1 MADLNHVANGT
12 SHEGLTKPVTYGDV
26 FGASGKI
33 GEEPVTNEDA
43 ALMQSAETVT
53 LGKTQK
59 GGAAATM
66 QAAAQLNV
74 SEGLVDKDA
83 HSGVAEQGVS
93 VVEMLIPGEQ
103 IDMEFLGEQPV
114 MGAVKPLPTDPLIA
128 SGEAV
133 TIGEALEAA
142 AVGAGDKP
150 VQPSD
155 ARAIQSAEARATGI
169 PGGIPGGLAASAQ
182 SAAELNPRVTASE
195 KTTISDILMDASID
209 LPVDKVV
216 TQEDASKV
224 LDAELR
230 NSPTGEPQPG
240 GVAAAMQAAADLN
253 ERAGLVAPS
262 SIGGRRAFPREDI
275 PAVGNDVEN
284 GTSSSPTHTG
294 PEEDLLEAE
303 TAEAATIPLP
313 PTPANGTPAAAAT
326 GEEEEEATEPLL
338 TKPLK
343 QDVGLE
349 APEEAPKDIDQEV
362 AAAT

>member
-1 MADLNHVANGT
+1 MADLNQVANGT
-12 SHEGLTKPVTYGDV
+12 SHEGLTKPVTYADV

-33 GEEPVTNEDA
+33 GEEAVTNEDA

-74 SEGLVDKDA
+74 SEGLVGTDA
-83 HSGVAEQGVS
+83 HSSVAEQGVS
-93 VVEMLIPGEQ
+93 VVEMLIPGAQ
-103 IDMEFLGEQPV
+103 IDTEFLGEQPV

-169 PGGIPGGLAASAQ
+169 PGGIPGGLAAFAQ
-182 SAAELNPRVTASE
+182 SAAELNPRVTESE

-230 NSPTGEPQPG
+230 NSPSGQPQPG

-262 SIGGRRAFPREDI
+262 NTGGRRAFPKEDI
-275 PAVGNDVEN
+275 PAVEN

-313 PTPANGTPAAAAT
+313 PTPADGTPAAAAT
-326 GEEEEEATEPLL
+326 DEEEEATEPLL

-349 APEEAPKDIDQEV
+349 APEGAPKDIDQAA

>member
-1 MADLNHVANGT
+1 MADLNQVANGT

-33 GEEPVTNEDA
+33 GEEAVTEEDA

-74 SEGLVDKDA
+74 SEGLVGKDA
-83 HSGVAEQGVS
+83 HSSVAEEGVS
-93 VVEMLIPGEQ
+93 VVEMIIPGAQ
-103 IDMEFLGEQPV
+103 IDTEFLGEQPV

-182 SAAELNPRVTASE
+182 SAAELNPRVTDSE

-230 NSPTGEPQPG
+230 NSQTGQPQPG

-262 SIGGRRAFPREDI
+262 STGGRRAFPKEDI
-275 PAVGNDVEN
+275 PAVEN

-313 PTPANGTPAAAAT
+313 PTPADGTLPAAAT
-326 GEEEEEATEPLL
+326 DEEEEATEPLL
-338 TKPLK
+338 TKPLE

-349 APEEAPKDIDQEV
+349 APEEAPKDIDQAA

>member
-1 MADLNHVANGT
+1 MADLNQVANGT
-12 SHEGLTKPVTYGDV
+12 SHGGLRKPVTYGDV

-33 GEEPVTNEDA
+33 GEEAVTEEDA

-74 SEGLVDKDA
+74 SEGLLDKDA
-83 HSGVAEQGVS
+83 HSSVAEEGVS
-93 VVEMLIPGEQ
+93 VVEMLIPGAQ
-103 IDMEFLGEQPV
+103 IDTEFLGEQPV

-182 SAAELNPRVTASE
+182 SAAELNPRVTDSE

-230 NSPTGEPQPG
+230 NSQTGQPQPG

-262 SIGGRRAFPREDI
+262 STGGRRAFPKEDI
-275 PAVGNDVEN
+275 PAVEN
-284 GTSSSPTHTG
+284 GTSSPTHTG

-313 PTPANGTPAAAAT
+313 PTPADGTLPAAAT
-326 GEEEEEATEPLL
+326 DEEEEATEPLL
-338 TKPLK
+338 TKPLE

-349 APEEAPKDIDQEV
+349 APEEAPKDIDQAA

>member
-1 MADLNHVANGT
+1 MADLNQVANGT
-12 SHEGLTKPVTYGDV
+12 SHEGLRKPVTYGDV

-33 GEEPVTNEDA
+33 GEEAVTEEDA

-74 SEGLVDKDA
+74 SEGLLDKDA
-83 HSGVAEQGVS
+83 HSSVAEEGVS
-93 VVEMLIPGEQ
+93 VVEMLIPGAQ
-103 IDMEFLGEQPV
+103 IDTEFLGEQPV

-182 SAAELNPRVTASE
+182 SAAELNPRVTDSE

-230 NSPTGEPQPG
+230 NSQTGQPQPG

-262 SIGGRRAFPREDI
+262 STGGRRAFPKEDI
-275 PAVGNDVEN
+275 PAVEN
-284 GTSSSPTHTG
+284 GTSSPTHTG

-313 PTPANGTPAAAAT
+313 PTPADGTLPAAAT
-326 GEEEEEATEPLL
+326 DEEEEATEPLL
-338 TKPLK
+338 TKPLE

-349 APEEAPKDIDQEV
+349 APEEAPKDIDQAA

>member
-1 MADLNHVANGT
+1 
-12 SHEGLTKPVTYGDV
+12 
-26 FGASGKI
+26 
-33 GEEPVTNEDA
+33 
-43 ALMQSAETVT
+43 
-53 LGKTQK
+53 
-59 GGAAATM
+59 
-66 QAAAQLNV
+66 
-74 SEGLVDKDA
+74 
-83 HSGVAEQGVS
+83 
-93 VVEMLIPGEQ
+93 
-103 IDMEFLGEQPV
+103 

-262 SIGGRRAFPREDI
+262 STGGRRAFPKEDI
-275 PAVGNDVEN
+275 PALGNDVEN

-313 PTPANGTPAAAAT
+313 PTPADGTLAAAGT
-326 GEEEEEATEPLL
+326 DEEEEEATEPLL
-338 TKPLK
+338 TKPLE

-349 APEEAPKDIDQEV
+349 APEEAPKDIDRAAA

>member
-12 SHEGLTKPVTYGDV
+12 SHEGLTKPVTYGDL

-33 GEEPVTNEDA
+33 GEEAVTNEDA

-83 HSGVAEQGVS
+83 HSSVAEEGVS
-93 VVEMLIPGEQ
+93 VVEMLIPGAQ
-103 IDMEFLGEQPV
+103 IDTEFLGEQPV
-114 MGAVKPLPTDPLIA
+114 MGEVKPLPTDPLIA

-169 PGGIPGGLAASAQ
+169 PGGIPGGLAAFAQ

-253 ERAGLVAPS
+253 ERAGLIAPS
-262 SIGGRRAFPREDI
+262 STGGRRAFPKEDI
-275 PAVGNDVEN
+275 SAVSNNVEN

-303 TAEAATIPLP
+303 TAEAATVPLP
-313 PTPANGTPAAAAT
+313 PTPADGTLAAT
-326 GEEEEEATEPLL
+326 ATDEKEEATEPLL

-349 APEEAPKDIDQEV
+349 APEAPPKDIEQP
-362 AAAT
+362 AAIAT